1 MGFDLLL
8 ASGTANT
15 ILPEA
20 LLGCVVEVRVE
31 QKLDEPTKFA
41 VRFLDDIVD
50 DDAGGGLRTGQL
62 MKPQLNELRIGEIIT
77 IAVNKD
83 AEDYACLCRGPILE
97 TAQQVTQGGPG
108 SWFEVKG
115 LDRRD
120 ELGRNFREGAWA
132 GRASDVAAL
141 LLAPV
146 YPAQTIDPTRQMH
159 DQEGNHLP
167 QRGSDL
173 EFLTRN
179 AAENGYHFWISYSS
193 TAEAPGGTL
202 AVMENANWKASP
214 ALQDSVPGPIQPPL
228 LAENPVTLRVHVL
241 QGQCPNTTRFSLTR
255 DGSRPTQVQ
264 ATTQSTADGQTDG
277 VTVTDQAAP
286 LGGSGDGL
294 AARAPARFIPPR
306 PQGDAQTTRD
316 INAAALREAGFYVK
330 GEVSTTRHLLRN
342 ILEPHQI
349 ITVEGLGQAAGNVPF
364 RVAEVTHVI
373 NGIGHFM
380 DARIETNAEIDI

>member
-1 MGFDLLL
+1 MGFDLLI
-8 ASGTANT
+8 ASGTANQ
-15 ILPEA
+15 ILKSD

-50 DDAGGGLRTGQL
+50 DDSQGGLRAGQL
-62 MKPQLNELRIGEIIT
+62 MKPQLPELKIGEIIT

-83 AEDYACLCRGPILE
+83 DGEYACLCRGPILE
-97 TAQQVTQGGPG
+97 TAQQITQGGPG

-120 ELGRNFREGAWA
+120 ELARNHREGAWA

-146 YPAQTIDPTRQMH
+146 YPLQSIDPTSQMH
-159 DQEGNHLP
+159 DQDGQHLP

-173 EFLTRN
+173 EFLKKN
-179 AAENGYHFWISYSS
+179 AAENGFHFWVSY
-193 TAEAPGGTL
+193 TAAAEDLTGTL
-202 AVMENANWKASP
+202 AVTESANWKASP
-214 ALQDSVPGPIQPPL
+214 ALQDSLPGPIPPL
-228 LAENPVTLRVHVL
+228 PLAPDAVTLRVHVP
-241 QGQCPNTTRFSLTR
+241 QDQCPNTTKFSLTR
-255 DGSRPTQVQ
+255 DGARPTEVSTVTQN
-264 ATTQSTADGQTDG
+264 ATDGQTDG

-286 LGGSGDGL
+286 LGGSGNGL
-294 AARAPARFIPPR
+294 AAQAPARFIPPR
-306 PQGDAQTTRD
+306 PQGDAQNARD
-316 INAAALREAGFYVK
+316 INAAALREAGFFVK

-349 ITVEGLGQAAGNVPF
+349 IAVEGLGQASGNVPF

-373 NGIGHFM
+373 NGMAHFM
-380 DARIETNAEIDI
+380 DAKIETNAEVDS